1 MTRVYFFTR
10 TGDSEKLAASV
21 AAQTG
26 GTCFRISDHRNWGGA
41 AGFVRGGY
49 YASAKKSL
57 PADYEQPEEGDTIY
71 LCFPIWAGSFPP
83 AVRTF
88 VDQVGRGRIIAVP
101 TSISSPLTDAEG
113 FRRVIPVVG
122 RDKTVTV

>member
-57 PADYEQPEEGDTIY
+57 PADYEQPEEGEQDGY
-71 LCFPIWAGSFPP
+71 V
-83 AVRTF
+83 VRNDSG
-88 VDQVGRGRIIAVP
+88 VREGDE
-101 TSISSPLTDAEG
+101 ISMY
-113 FRRVIPVVG
+113 
-122 RDKTVTV
+122 